1 MQGQAFDKTKYPKL
15 ALAYPSGIIP
25 DMRGQTIK
33 GKPTSGRAVLSQEQD
48 GIKSHNHSATAA
60 NTDLGTKATTPFD
73 YGTKTSNSTGAHTHG
88 VSVYFLNTSV
98 QTGLVGAGVL
108 ELSKRRQVVLTPI
121 QHQLVHTAITLLWAH
136 TITQLRSTLRAMQ
149 KIP

>member
-33 GKPTSGRAVLSQEQD
+33 GKPTSGRAVLPQERD

-73 YGTKTSNSTGAHTHG
+73 YGTK
-88 VSVYFLNTSV
+88 
-98 QTGLVGAGVL
+98 
-108 ELSKRRQVVLTPI
+108 QVIAQALTPMEYLFI
-121 QHQLVHTAITLLWAH
+121 SLIH
-136 TITQLRSTLRAMQ
+136 RCKRD
-149 KIP
+149 